1 MISLILVPITHTWLK
16 LSSRALRSHK
26 LHYCISF
33 FSLSLSRSLLFHPLF
48 IYFLLAKETPC
59 KLFFLLMKGSSCREE
74 WAFLART
81 LHSSQSQPSIHA
93 PAPWHGLFLWRKTN
107 THLVWEMLM
116 LACCFCI
123 ALHIKVTSFQ
133 SLHCTL
139 TSSVCGSDLLSEL
152 FNDGQQLCIFV
163 LRHLAA
169 SRALKLKQKSVRF
182 NTFKLVSDMQ
192 NGALLTQ

>member
-1 MISLILVPITHTWLK
+1 MIPKMGHKKNKQKKKQKQTNKQNKKKHMISLILVPITHTWLK

-33 FSLSLSRSLLFHPLF
+33 FFSPSRSLLFHPLF

-93 PAPWHGLFLWRKTN
+93 PAPWHGLFLFSVAPLHSYFQRMW
-107 THLVWEMLM
+107 VWSPFRALRWWP
-116 LACCFCI
+116 A
-123 ALHIKVTSFQ
+123 ALHI
-133 SLHCTL
+133 C
-139 TSSVCGSDLLSEL
+139 SE
-152 FNDGQQLCIFV
+152 
-163 LRHLAA
+163 
-169 SRALKLKQKSVRF
+169 ALGCQ
-182 NTFKLVSDMQ
+182 
-192 NGALLTQ
+192 